1 MLDIYAERCQDGLFF
16 TERKYSKSR
25 VRSYLDTKMK
35 NEGDVWLTAAEA
47 VNMGFADEVYYE

>member
-1 MLDIYAERCQDGLFF
+1 MLDIYAERCQNGEFF
-16 TERKYSKSR
+16 KERKYSKSR